1 MNKLLT
7 TLILAASLLS
17 TGAIAASPEDTVVNL
32 FDAMR
37 AHDGEKL
44 LSQFTSAATLQR
56 VKADY
61 SVISSDLNKFAKGIS
76 STSKYL
82 DEQLLSVTTKTSG
95 NLASVW
101 TPYVFYIDKSISHCG
116 VNSFQLVETKSGS
129 WKIQYLIDNV
139 YQGNCEDFIQQHK
152 K

>member
-1 MNKLLT
+1 MNKILT
-7 TLILAASLLS
+7 IFILAACHLS
-17 TGAIAASPEDTVVNL
+17 TAAIAASPADTVVNL

-56 VKADY
+56 VKTD
-61 SVISSDLNKFAKGIS
+61 STVISSELNKFAKGIS

-101 TPYVFYIDKSISHCG
+101 TPYVFYIDKNISHCG

>member
-1 MNKLLT
+1 
-7 TLILAASLLS
+7 
-17 TGAIAASPEDTVVNL
+17 
-32 FDAMR
+32 MR
-37 AHDGEKL
+37 AHDGKKL

-56 VKADY
+56 VKAD
-61 SVISSDLNKFAKGIS
+61 STVISSDLNKFAKGIS

-101 TPYVFYIDKSISHCG
+101 TPYVFYIDKNISHCG

-139 YQGNCEDFIQQHK
+139 YQGNCEDFILQQQK
-152 K
+152 